1 VHAQD
6 EIPLGSDLVLD
17 LGLSYDHYST
27 FGNTTNPRAG
37 LIYQPREGTSVK
49 LLYGQSFRAPT
60 AYELYYSDPTEEANP
75 NLGPE
80 TAKTTELV
88 FEESLPRN
96 FRLVASGYYYP
107 IRGVIEGETDPATGL
122 LVYENAGRVDL
133 RGSEITVKR
142 QSRTGLEA
150 GLSFSLEEAK
160 DLRIP
165 GPLTNSP
172 HVLAQANLSVPLFG
186 KKVYASMDA
195 QYVSK
200 RRTEAGDYAGAYWLP
215 NFTLYSKKVLKGW
228 EVSASLYNAFNR
240 FYGDPASV
248 AHPEDIIFQ
257 NGRNFRLKV
266 TYRF

>member
-1 VHAQD
+1 V
-6 EIPLGSDLVLD
+6 V
-17 LGLSYDHYST
+17 
-27 FGNTTNPRAG
+27 
-37 LIYQPREGTSVK
+37 
-49 LLYGQSFRAPT
+49 
-60 AYELYYSDPTEEANP
+60 
-75 NLGPE
+75 
-80 TAKTTELV
+80 
-88 FEESLPRN
+88 
-96 FRLVASGYYYP
+96 
-107 IRGVIEGETDPATGL
+107 EGETDPATGL

-142 QSRTGLEA
+142 QSRTGIEA

-172 HVLAQANLSVPLFG
+172 RVLAQANLSVPLFG

-195 QYVSK
+195 QDVSK

-240 FYGDPASV
+240 IYGDPASV
-248 AHPEDIIFQ
+248 AHAEDIIFQ

-266 TYRF
+266 TYGF